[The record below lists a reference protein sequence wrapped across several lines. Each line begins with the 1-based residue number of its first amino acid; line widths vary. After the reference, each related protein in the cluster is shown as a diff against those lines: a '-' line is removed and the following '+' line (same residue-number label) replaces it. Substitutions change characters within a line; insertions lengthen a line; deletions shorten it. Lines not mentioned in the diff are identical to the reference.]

1 MKKSYSSFTIEDI
14 ENLGLSVINGD
25 LFDNFSR
32 VEPSELLLKILE
44 SYQGLPLQSEKAKS
58 EFLISPIISE
68 VRLRNPKKMT
78 FFSGYQFNVDEKLGL
93 KGFCDFL
100 ISRKYNAV
108 FVESPLL
115 AVVESKHNQ
124 DLLDATPQCIAE
136 MYAAQL
142 FNERKGEKQSVIF
155 GNITNGYEWLF
166 LKLEDKLVT
175 IDTERFS
182 ATNLPKLLGAWQMII
197 DSFSD

>member
-58 EFLISPIISE
+58 EFLISPILSE

-93 KGFCDFL
+93 KGVCDFL